1 MTIIL
6 HDWMLQV
13 CFMASVIDL
22 QSSPPQVSSFSLQCA
37 VTTLALSAA
46 ILPNSIMDE
55 AKSKLTKRQEVENNL
70 AHYLKIAQSVIVDTK
85 LTNDPSQD
93 NFIKCES
100 HLIV

>member
-1 MTIIL
+1 
-6 HDWMLQV
+6 
-13 CFMASVIDL
+13 
-22 QSSPPQVSSFSLQCA
+22 
-37 VTTLALSAA
+37 
-46 ILPNSIMDE
+46 MDE

>member
-1 MTIIL
+1 
-6 HDWMLQV
+6 
-13 CFMASVIDL
+13 
-22 QSSPPQVSSFSLQCA
+22 
-37 VTTLALSAA
+37 
-46 ILPNSIMDE
+46 MDE

-100 HLIV
+100 HLIVQHVCGH

>member
-13 CFMASVIDL
+13 CFMASDIDL

-55 AKSKLTKRQEVENNL
+55 AKSNLTKRQEVENNL
-70 AHYLKIAQSVIVDTK
+70 THYLKIAQSVIVDTK

>member
-1 MTIIL
+1 MF
-6 HDWMLQV
+6 HG
-13 CFMASVIDL
+13 
-22 QSSPPQVSSFSLQCA
+22 
-37 VTTLALSAA
+37 LSYRFT
-46 ILPNSIMDE
+46 ILPTSSVLLQFAVCCNNTGSVCCHITQLSIMDE